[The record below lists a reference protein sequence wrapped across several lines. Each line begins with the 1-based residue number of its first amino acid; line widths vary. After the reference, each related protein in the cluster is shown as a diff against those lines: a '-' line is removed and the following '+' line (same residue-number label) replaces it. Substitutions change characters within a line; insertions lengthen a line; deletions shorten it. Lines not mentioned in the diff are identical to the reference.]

1 MKMVF
6 FDTLCFCLC
15 ADSLTVKRSNI
26 NELKLKS
33 HYLLYCLTHF
43 NSMNF
48 RLGKIILADLLFIQH
63 FNENFIAFDRFSFN
77 RSESI
82 LQASEF
88 FAT

>member
-1 MKMVF
+1 
-6 FDTLCFCLC
+6 
-15 ADSLTVKRSNI
+15 
-26 NELKLKS
+26 
-33 HYLLYCLTHF
+33 
-43 NSMNF
+43 MNF
-48 RLGKIILADLLFIQH
+48 RLGRIILADLLFIQH